1 MTESNLNNIEKLLDF
16 FNYDTNPFDN
26 PNYKPEYLGEKHY
39 GITSEYYDIKISHST
54 FIKLYHSNRNID
66 MGRVKIMCDKFKV
79 KPIDFPPLI
88 IAHIVDTEYDK
99 DEYVLIDG
107 QHRYSTMKELYFTN
121 KVDYVFTYKLYQCNS
136 VEELEELFTDINC
149 NIKFDNMFPFKKLGK
164 LMDKIELYFKASV
177 SNAKMPQSHKFNPKY
192 LKEKL
197 SFEKFFE
204 VYDNTVEEVYKK
216 ILELNDNIMKDIFTK
231 KMNKKIS
238 KYDQFTLDKIE
249 LNKKN
254 PMYLLMKDEFKWI
267 DDLKLLL
274 KN

>member
-1 MTESNLNNIEKLLDF
+1 MTESNMNNSEKTTFDF
-16 FNYDTNPFDN
+16 FNYEFNDN
-26 PNYKPEYLGEKHY
+26 KNYKSTHLGEKHT
-39 GITSEYYDIKISHST
+39 GTIGEYYDIKISDSN

-66 MGRVKIMCDKFKV
+66 MSRVITMCDKFKV
-79 KPIDFPPLI
+79 KLFDFPPLI
-88 IAHIVDTEYDK
+88 VAHIVDIEYDK

-107 QHRYSTMKELYFTN
+107 QHRYSTIKELNFRT
-121 KVDYVFTYKLYQCNS
+121 KIDYVFTYKLYQCNS
-136 VEELEELFTDINC
+136 VEELEELFTDINS

-164 LMDKIELYFKASV
+164 LMDKIELYFKASI

-192 LKEKL
+192 LKDKL
-197 SFEKFFE
+197 STEKFFE

-216 ILELNDNIMKDIFTK
+216 ILELNDNIMKEIFTK
-231 KMNKKIS
+231 KMNKKLS
-238 KYDQFTLDKIE
+238 NEDQFTLYKIE

-274 KN
+274 AK